1 MEQQHVDVLVIGAGI
16 SGVSAARHV
25 LRDQPGAS
33 LVVLERR
40 ARVGGT
46 WDLFRYPGI
55 RSDSDMATFGFGFR
69 PWRDARL
76 LAGGAQIR
84 QYVEDAAADDGVLE
98 RTRFTR
104 RAVSADFSHETGR
117 WTVEVEDESTGE
129 HETYSAGYL
138 VGATGYYDYDKPYR
152 PEFPGE
158 ADFRGTVVHPQ
169 EWPEGLDHT
178 GKRVVVIGSGATAIT
193 LLPAMAGE
201 AAHVTMLQRSPTY
214 VLALPEVDPVT
225 SVLQKLHAPAG
236 LTYKIART
244 RNIALQR
251 GSYAFCRKYPRIARK
266 VLLGLVRAQAGKN
279 VDMRHFSPRYKP
291 WDQRLCVVPGGDLF
305 KVLKSGRASVATDH
319 IETFT
324 PDGIRLRSGEE
335 LKADIV
341 VTATGLSVRLLG
353 GMHLTVDGRPV
364 DVTDRVLY
372 KATLVE
378 GVPNMS
384 LVIGYT
390 NTSWTLKADLAAAYT
405 ARLLGHMRRHGH
417 DIATPVATDADRSEF
432 SVMGEALTS
441 GYIARANDVMPR
453 QGTRD
458 PWRMWN
464 NYYRDRALL
473 RSAPIDDAPLRF
485 EKAGTTHDAGAAHD
499 AGSSHDAGPG
509 TAVTDPEPSAA

>member
-16 SGVSAARHV
+16 SGISAARHV
-25 LRDQPGAS
+25 LRDNPAAS

-46 WDLFRYPGI
+46 WDLFQYPGI
-55 RSDSDMATFGFGFR
+55 RSDSDMSTFGFGFR
-69 PWRDARL
+69 PWRDARI

-98 RTRFTR
+98 RIRFGR
-104 RAVSADFSHETGR
+104 RAISADFSHDTGR
-117 WTVEVEDESTGE
+117 WTVEVEDEGTGE
-129 HETYSAGYL
+129 HESYSAGYL
-138 VGATGYYDYDKPYR
+138 VGATGYYDYDQPYR

-158 ADFRGTVVHPQ
+158 ADYQGTLVHPQ
-169 EWPEGLDHT
+169 QWPEGLDHT

-193 LLPAMAGE
+193 LLPAMADT

-214 VLALPEVDPVT
+214 VLALPEVDPLT
-225 SVLQKLHAPAG
+225 SVLQKLRAPAR
-236 LTYKIART
+236 LTYKLVRA

-251 GSYAFCRKYPRIARK
+251 GSYAFCRKYPRLARK

-279 VDMRHFSPRYKP
+279 VDMRHFSPNYKP

-305 KVLKSGRASVATDH
+305 KTLKSGRASIATDH
-319 IETFT
+319 IDTFT
-324 PDGIRLRSGEE
+324 ADGIRLKSGEE

-341 VTATGLSVRLLG
+341 ITATGLSVRLMG
-353 GMHLTVDGRPV
+353 GMALTVDGSPV
-364 DVTDRVLY
+364 DVKNRVLY
-372 KATLVE
+372 KAVLLE

-390 NTSWTLKADLAAAYT
+390 NASWTLKADLAAAYT
-405 ARLLGHMRRHGH
+405 ARLLAHMRRHGH
-417 DIATPVATDADRSEF
+417 DIATPVASARDRSEF

-441 GYIARANDVMPR
+441 GYIARANEVMPR

-458 PWRMWN
+458 PWRLWN

-473 RSAPIDDAPLRF
+473 QNAPIDDSPLRF
-485 EKAGTTHDAGAAHD
+485 DKAGTPDTAGAD
-499 AGSSHDAGPG
+499 AQEASR
-509 TAVTDPEPSAA
+509 AA